1 MEVTAE
7 EGGPPR
13 VRWAGRSRWLEVSIG
28 LIGEQGA
35 MRALTPTV
43 FAPLKVPLPRICW
56 IAANMGIAGLAL
68 RVRVPSVRPAPV
80 LPRACS
86 RAQPRFTR
94 LARWQHR
101 PVSKVTV

>member
-1 MEVTAE
+1 MVRPHARALRSLEVTAE

-43 FAPLKVPLPRICW
+43 FAPLKEPLPCTCW
-56 IAANMGIAGLAL
+56 FAADRVRAGLL
-68 RVRVPSVRPAPV
+68 LGVRVPSVRTAPV
-80 LPRACS
+80 LTRARS
-86 RAQPRFTR
+86 SA
-94 LARWQHR
+94 
-101 PVSKVTV
+101 